1 MGDITQ
7 FKELLEEYYVV
18 KNKPE
23 PGDKQSDINRIKMDI
38 NNDFLNQDFQRDSGV
53 RPIDSKVLKEFFSEV
68 DKFEVEYMKSV
79 GFTQAELSDIRSGLA
94 LGCATEFTLK
104 FERYI
109 LLDTDFKNILIE
121 YQSSTASSASSKKK
135 KRSKSKKHKFK
146 KTGRNS
152 KGTKRNSKR
161 KTNKSNKRKNNKR
174 KYKRSKYKK

>member
-18 KNKPE
+18 KNKPDK
-23 PGDKQSDINRIKMDI
+23 GDKQSDINRIKMDI

-53 RPIDSKVLKEFFSEV
+53 RPIDSKVLKEFFNEV
-68 DKFEVEYMKSV
+68 DKYEEEYMKSA
-79 GFTQAELSDIRSGLA
+79 GITHSELSEINNGLA
-94 LGCATEFTLK
+94 LLCATEFTQK
-104 FERYI
+104 FKRYP

-152 KGTKRNSKR
+152 K
-161 KTNKSNKRKNNKR
+161 KSNKRRNNKR
-174 KYKRSKYKK
+174 KYKRSKSKNKQ